1 MVHLQA
7 IASHLVISLR
17 FDLEVKGHM
26 GQVKGHMG
34 HMGPS
39 QIRVSK
45 QRQVGSR
52 QRQVASFIIRVE
64 ETLCTFYVI
73 SKYQRKCKFGAR
85 MRMENTSR
93 CLFPWLLNGF

>member
-52 QRQVASFIIRVE
+52 QRQVASF
-64 ETLCTFYVI
+64 
-73 SKYQRKCKFGAR
+73 K
-85 MRMENTSR
+85 
-93 CLFPWLLNGF
+93 LFPDNNCLTRNFQNNLVVFFVKFCKNQ